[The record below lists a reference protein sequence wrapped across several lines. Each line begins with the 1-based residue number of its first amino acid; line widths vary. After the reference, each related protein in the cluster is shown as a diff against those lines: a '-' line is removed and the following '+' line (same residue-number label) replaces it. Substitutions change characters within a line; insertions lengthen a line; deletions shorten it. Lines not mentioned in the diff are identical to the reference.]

1 MPYSEH
7 EKKKSEIVEMHPR
20 SWGGQQVIRGWW
32 KLQGV
37 VRPNRNGLLSQGLG
51 WSTALLEYRPQ
62 GSSSVPCTASR
73 SLGLIHRD
81 CINGLLCLLPLIG
94 FGP

>member
-7 EKKKSEIVEMHPR
+7 EKKKSKSEIVEMHPR
-20 SWGGQQVIRGWW
+20 SWGGQQVILGWW

-51 WSTALLEYRPQ
+51 MVHSTVRISP
-62 GSSSVPCTASR
+62 TR
-73 SLGLIHRD
+73 
-81 CINGLLCLLPLIG
+81 
-94 FGP
+94 FF